1 MWRHLAPH
9 DALRP
14 WHRRA
19 MVGKVGFHDGQQQ
32 VVSTLCSGAWR
43 WWLVG

>member
-14 WHRRA
+14 WQRRD
-19 MVGKVGFHDGQQQ
+19 MVGRDGFCYWAAAG
-32 VVSTLCSGAWR
+32 GADPKGWCMAMMA
-43 WWLVG
+43 